1 MPPLDF
7 LCDDLITVQGTPK
20 FNISDKVF
28 DLISFVNEKKRKRN
42 VKIQKMCCLLSSYKL
57 SSIFLVNK

>member
-20 FNISDKVF
+20 FKISDKVF
-28 DLISFVNEKKRKRN
+28 DLISFVNEKKKKRKCKNSEN
-42 VKIQKMCCLLSSYKL
+42 VSFAIIL
-57 SSIFLVNK
+57 